1 MLNDDIDKMYKRAR
15 KRPETWRSSID
26 VEWLESFIAEK
37 KPGWSQALDL
47 LALYYDS

>member
-1 MLNDDIDKMYKRAR
+1 MLSGDIEKMHRRAR
-15 KRPETWRSSID
+15 KRPETWRNSVD

-37 KPGWSQALDL
+37 KTGWTQALDL